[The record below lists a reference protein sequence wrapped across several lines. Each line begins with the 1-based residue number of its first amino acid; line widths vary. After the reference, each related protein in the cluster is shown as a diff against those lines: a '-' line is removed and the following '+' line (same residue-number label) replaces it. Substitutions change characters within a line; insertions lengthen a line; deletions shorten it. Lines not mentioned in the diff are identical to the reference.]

1 MASKVSIANRAL
13 SKLGEDRI
21 LLLTDN
27 NKAARTINQMYDDVV
42 DAELRRH
49 NWKFALKRSSLPALA
64 DAPAWGFSFQYPLPA
79 DFIKLVQVNEFYART
94 NSQQALWSV
103 ESGLILTNLSAPLK
117 VRYVWRVDNPGL
129 FDPLFVE
136 ALACRLAMEACE
148 TLTQSETK
156 FGRCAE
162 QYKAALSEALRV
174 DSIANPP
181 DELPAGSWLDSR
193 GGESVYGSTASDTG
207 IFPSGV
213 TVL

>member
-103 ESGLILTNLSAPLK
+103 ERGLILTNLSAPLK

>member
-13 SKLGEDRI
+13 AKLGEDRI

-27 NKAARTINQMYDDVV
+27 SKAARTINQMFDDVA

-49 NWKFALKRSSLPALA
+49 NWKFALKRAALPALA
-64 DAPAWGFSFQYPLPA
+64 NAPAWGFAFQYPLPA
-79 DFIKLVQVNEFYART
+79 DFLKLVQVNDIYVRT
-94 NSQQALWSV
+94 NTQQALWSV
-103 ESGLILTNLSAPLK
+103 ESGSILTNLSAPLK

-129 FDPLFVE
+129 FDPLFAE
-136 ALACRLAMEACE
+136 ALACRLAMESCE

-156 FGRCAE
+156 FNRCAE
-162 QYKAALSEALRV
+162 QYRTALSEALRV

-181 DELPAGSWLDSR
+181 DELPQGSWLDAR
-193 GGESVYGSTASDTG
+193 GGSLGYASTASDTG
-207 IFPSGV
+207 LFPSGV

>member
-27 NKAARTINQMYDDVV
+27 NKAARTINQMFDDVV

-49 NWKFALKRSSLPALA
+49 NWKFAIKRGSLPALSE
-64 DAPAWGFSFQYPLPA
+64 APAWGYSFQYPLPA
-79 DFIKLVQVNEFYART
+79 DFLKLIQVNDFYVRSGT
-94 NSQQALWSV
+94 QQAMWSV
-103 ESGLILTNLSAPLK
+103 ESGNILTNLSAPLK

-129 FDPLFVE
+129 YDPLFVE

-156 FGRCAE
+156 FGRCQE
-162 QYKAALSEALRV
+162 QYKMALSEALRV

-181 DELPAGSWLDSR
+181 DELPAGSWIDSR
-193 GGESVYGSTASDTG
+193 GDSGNYATSASDTG
-207 IFPSGV
+207 MFPSGV
-213 TVL
+213 VVQ